1 MQIKVIYPEI
11 GWRPHQILFVYI
23 HYDNV
28 WLIKIYFKLRCKC
41 HFDKTEVVSEFFYL
55 YFSCYLH
62 FTMFWCISCF
72 GERFQSSIRA
82 NMYKTKTVGAF
93 IVLPLVSTFNTP
105 FVQLDDNGTNCTCS
119 NKPWTFFAYK
129 CYWFYQCYQWE
140 SNGNVGNIDYGFVNM
155 SHNKHLFT
163 ALIKQQHVYHKLH
176 PDHHS

>member
-28 WLIKIYFKLRCKC
+28 WLIKIYFKLQCKC
-41 HFDKTEVVSEFFYL
+41 HFDKTEVVSEFFYF

-119 NKPWTFFAYK
+119 NKPWTFFLHTNAID
-129 CYWFYQCYQWE
+129 FTNVT
-140 SNGNVGNIDYGFVNM
+140 NGSPMETLVI
-155 SHNKHLFT
+155 
-163 ALIKQQHVYHKLH
+163 LITVLYQHVIQQTSFYSLNKTTTCL
-176 PDHHS
+176 S